1 MSFQKYIFIL
11 IIVVQTVLKAN
22 AQISPGEL
30 HKSHAHL
37 EGASN
42 CTQCHTIGNKVT
54 REKCLDCHKEIKTKI
69 DEGKGYHA
77 STESKSKNCAACH
90 NDHHG
95 REFKIIKFDKKNFN
109 HAKTGFVLKGQ
120 HAKQECAK
128 CHNPKRIKD
137 PKLKKKTSTYL
148 GLSQECLSC
157 HDDYHQGKLS
167 SKCTECHNFDSWK
180 NAERF
185 DHSKT
190 KFPLLGKHL
199 KVACIDCHKVEVLN
213 GKKVQKFTGLN
224 FANCTPCH
232 KDVHNNKLGQNCK
245 QCHTEESFHFNKS
258 MKAFDHDKTDFK
270 LIGKH
275 KLVDCK
281 QCHKGELTAPL
292 KHGRCNDCHKDYH
305 KGEFVEKGKVTDCD
319 RCHTN
324 NGFTPSTYTIE
335 QHNKSKFQL
344 DGAHIA
350 TSCTACHKKDMKKD
364 WSFRNMGSR
373 CVDCHKNEHK
383 GFMDEKYI
391 PNEECTACHTTKSW
405 KEIKTFDHS
414 KTGFKLEGEHAK
426 TACAECHYRK
436 DTEGRRLQ
444 EFKNKSKECS
454 ECHTDSHVGQFAVN
468 GKTDCTRCHGFDRW
482 ENSKYDHN
490 TSRFKIDGKHVGVK
504 CEECH
509 KPVMNEKGRYI
520 EYKFDNIDCKRC
532 HS

>member
-1 MSFQKYIFIL
+1 MKFCIHLFLLLIFYFSGNI
-11 IIVVQTVLKAN
+11 AYS
-22 AQISPGEL
+22 QISPGEL
-30 HKSHAHL
+30 SNAHAEL
-37 EGASN
+37 EGVSN
-42 CTQCHTIGNKVT
+42 CTQCHAVGNRVT
-54 REKCLDCHKEIKTKI
+54 REKCLDCHKEIKANI
-69 DEGKGYHA
+69 DAKKGYHA
-77 STESKSKNCAACH
+77 SSEVNGKNCATCH
-90 NDHHG
+90 NEHHG
-95 REFKIIKFDKKNFN
+95 RTFKIIRFDKKNFR
-109 HAKTGFVLKGQ
+109 HSKTGFTLKGQ
-120 HAKQECAK
+120 HAKQECNA

-137 PKLKKKTSTYL
+137 PKLKKKKSTYL
-148 GLSQECLSC
+148 GLNQDCLSC

-167 SKCTECHNFDSWK
+167 TKCTECHNFDSWK

-185 DHSKT
+185 DHNKT

-199 KVACIDCHKVEVLN
+199 KVACIDCHKVEVIN

-245 QCHTEESFHFNKS
+245 QCHSEESFAFNKS

-270 LIGKH
+270 LVGKH

-281 QCHKGELTAPL
+281 QCHKGTLTAPI
-292 KHGRCNDCHKDYH
+292 KHSRCNDCHKDYH
-305 KGEFVEKGKVTDCD
+305 KGEFIEKGKITDCD

-324 NGFTPSTYTIE
+324 DGFTPSTYTIE
-335 QHNKSKFQL
+335 KHNKSKFQL
-344 DGAHIA
+344 DGGHLA
-350 TSCTACHKKDMKKD
+350 TSCTACHKKEKKD
-364 WSFRNMGSR
+364 WSFRNMGNR

-383 GFMDEKYI
+383 GFMDDKYI
-391 PNEECTACHTTKSW
+391 PNEECTTCHTTKNW
-405 KEIKTFDHS
+405 KEIKNFDHN

-426 TACAECHYRK
+426 TACSECHYRK
-436 DTEGRRLQ
+436 DEQGRRQQ

-482 ENSKYDHN
+482 ANSKYDHN